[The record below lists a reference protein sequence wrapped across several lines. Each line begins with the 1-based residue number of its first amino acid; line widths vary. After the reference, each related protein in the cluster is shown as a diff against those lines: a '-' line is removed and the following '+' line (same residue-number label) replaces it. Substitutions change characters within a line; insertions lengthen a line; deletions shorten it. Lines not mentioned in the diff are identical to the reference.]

1 MNDTSGKKN
10 TRSSWMRW
18 LGTFAALALIGYL
31 LSQRWD
37 DVRDAVQQISLAQ
50 FLLASGFMLLS
61 RFMVVGRWYVLLRSG
76 GIEITYLD
84 VVRLTFAGLFASN
97 FLPSTVGGDVVRL
110 AGGMQKGFDGSIM
123 AASLVMDRMIG
134 VIGMM
139 FMLPVGIKQIIDSGQ
154 LTPISLLW
162 IPFFST
168 VVSDAGFLQKG
179 LQKVKKV
186 AQKVL
191 QAFKMWARKP
201 KALLGALIFTGAHM
215 LCWFSAMYIV
225 LQDIEDPLSLWMIGG
240 LWSFVYLVTLA
251 PISIGGWGVQE
262 VSITYIFTT
271 FGGISEQHAITLAL
285 AIRTLLMVAS
295 LPGSAFLSSF
305 MPEIK
310 NIKT

>member
-1 MNDTSGKKN
+1 MDDTSGQKN
-10 TRSSWMRW
+10 TRISWMRW

-31 LSQRWD
+31 LSQKWE
-37 DVRDAVQQISLAQ
+37 DVRDAVQQISLSQ
-50 FLLASGFMLLS
+50 FLLALGFLLLS
-61 RFMVVGRWYVLLRSG
+61 RIMVIGRWYVLLRSG

-123 AASLVMDRMIG
+123 AASVVMDRMIG

-139 FMLPVGIKQIIDSGQ
+139 FMLPVGIKQIIDSGE
-154 LTPISLLW
+154 LTPVSLLW
-162 IPFFST
+162 IPFFSA

-186 AQKVL
+186 AQKIL
-191 QAFKMWARKP
+191 QAFKMWVHKP
-201 KALLGALIFTGAHM
+201 KALLGALIFTGTHM

-225 LQDIEDPLSLWMIGG
+225 LQDIEDPLPIWMIGG
-240 LWSFVYLVTLA
+240 LWSFVYLVTLV

-262 VSITYIFTT
+262 VSVTYIFTT
-271 FGGISEQHAITLAL
+271 FGGLSEQHAITLAL